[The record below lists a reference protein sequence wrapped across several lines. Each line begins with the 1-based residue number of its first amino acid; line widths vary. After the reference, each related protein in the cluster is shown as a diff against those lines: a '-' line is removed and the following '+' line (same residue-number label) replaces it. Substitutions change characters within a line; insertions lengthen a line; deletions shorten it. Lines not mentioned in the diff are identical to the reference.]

1 MSGGEVTFEPFPS
14 HGLVPKRE
22 TGAERFLSRLPE
34 CDGRG
39 TVIAIFDTGVDPGAP
54 GLQVVTDFEA
64 PSTLLLCSFMTPCK
78 VKA

>member
-64 PSTLLLCSFMTPCK
+64 PSTLLICH
-78 VKA
+78 